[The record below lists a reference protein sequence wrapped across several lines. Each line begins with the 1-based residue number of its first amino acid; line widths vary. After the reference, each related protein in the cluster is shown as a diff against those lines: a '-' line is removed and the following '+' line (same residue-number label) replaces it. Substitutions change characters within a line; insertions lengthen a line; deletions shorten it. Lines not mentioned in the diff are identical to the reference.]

1 MNVSF
6 PKSSALGLN
15 GSAPH
20 AQPRTQ
26 TFRAARRVDGRVLLG
41 LGAGT
46 LSLLLLAVGLRQVV
60 PESQSLLVATHD
72 LDRGAVVRADALA
85 SVEVRAPADLVRAS
99 FSSGS
104 TDAIIGKQ

>member
-6 PKSSALGLN
+6 PKPSVLVPGLN
-15 GSAPH
+15 GST
-20 AQPRTQ
+20 PRTRARPQ
-26 TFRAARRVDGRVLLG
+26 TFQAARRVDGRVLLG

-60 PESQSLLVATHD
+60 PESQSLLVAVRD
-72 LDRGAVVRADALA
+72 LERGALVRADDLA
-85 SVEVRAPADLVRAS
+85 SVEVRVPADLARAS

-104 TDAIIGKQ
+104 TDAV